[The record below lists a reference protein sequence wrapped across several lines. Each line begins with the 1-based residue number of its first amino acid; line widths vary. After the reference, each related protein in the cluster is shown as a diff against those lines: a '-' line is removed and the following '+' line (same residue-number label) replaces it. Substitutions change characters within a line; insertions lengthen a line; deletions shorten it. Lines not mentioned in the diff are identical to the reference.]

1 MKRIEREKV
10 IRNAYRS
17 TILAL
22 TICCIF
28 LGAVLV
34 IHELAREY
42 EVSKLN
48 KKLDAKGVVQNDEG
62 LYASVQL
69 FLPEKIYVAQGV
81 TLELYNSQVSSLGTR
96 IEDYNVKWTC
106 AVGKNMQRNSGGNDI
121 DHVKDCRRPGRAG
134 KKFFTADHRRQPVL
148 QYSNL

>member
-62 LYASVQL
+62 WNFITVRSLL
-69 FLPEKIYVAQGV
+69 
-81 TLELYNSQVSSLGTR
+81 LE
-96 IEDYNVKWTC
+96 
-106 AVGKNMQRNSGGNDI
+106 
-121 DHVKDCRRPGRAG
+121 
-134 KKFFTADHRRQPVL
+134 PVL
-148 QYSNL
+148 RIIM

>member
-69 FLPEKIYVAQGV
+69 FLLEKIYVAQGV
-81 TLELYNSQVSSLGTR
+81 TAVTS
-96 IEDYNVKWTC
+96 C
-106 AVGKNMQRNSGGNDI
+106 A
-121 DHVKDCRRPGRAG
+121 
-134 KKFFTADHRRQPVL
+134 
-148 QYSNL
+148 

>member
-1 MKRIEREKV
+1 MF
-10 IRNAYRS
+10 S
-17 TILAL
+17 
-22 TICCIF
+22 ICCIF

-69 FLPEKIYVAQGV
+69 FLPEKNICGTGRDAG
-81 TLELYNSQVSSLGTR
+81 TL
-96 IEDYNVKWTC
+96 
-106 AVGKNMQRNSGGNDI
+106 
-121 DHVKDCRRPGRAG
+121 
-134 KKFFTADHRRQPVL
+134 
-148 QYSNL
+148 

>member
-69 FLPEKIYVAQGV
+69 FLPEKIYVA
-81 TLELYNSQVSSLGTR
+81 LCHKFLYLCTFASPQTV
-96 IEDYNVKWTC
+96 
-106 AVGKNMQRNSGGNDI
+106 
-121 DHVKDCRRPGRAG
+121 
-134 KKFFTADHRRQPVL
+134 
-148 QYSNL
+148 

>member
-42 EVSKLN
+42 EVRLTHHSGYCECKDSVFFLIGKWFYGFL
-48 KKLDAKGVVQNDEG
+48 KKENCT
-62 LYASVQL
+62 
-69 FLPEKIYVAQGV
+69 LP
-81 TLELYNSQVSSLGTR
+81 
-96 IEDYNVKWTC
+96 
-106 AVGKNMQRNSGGNDI
+106 
-121 DHVKDCRRPGRAG
+121 
-134 KKFFTADHRRQPVL
+134 
-148 QYSNL
+148 